1 MEEFPNLI
9 AMGMIQIHQKDKRYK
24 KNMNTLLETFAII
37 GLIET
42 FILLAGFV
50 WAMILWIK
58 GISPA
63 LFRLGNGLA
72 KRKIAVFAKNDN
84 LSSLKKLLLDS
95 KLFNAKNICEI
106 TKKEDI
112 GVAEQA
118 SLFLVYWHDCKDYI
132 EDILRKKPDA
142 CALIVYAPRNLGPI
156 PEEQMKNLD
165 GHRHTAVTNF
175 RGRLLNDI
183 VTAMITTSYEKK

>member
-1 MEEFPNLI
+1 
-9 AMGMIQIHQKDKRYK
+9 
-24 KNMNTLLETFAII
+24 MNTFLKIFEII
-37 GLIET
+37 GIISTGLV
-42 FILLAGFV
+42 LAGAV
-50 WAMILWIK
+50 WATILWIK

-72 KRKIAVFAKNDN
+72 KRKIAIFAMNDN

-95 KLFNAKNICEI
+95 KLFDSKNICEI
-106 TKKEDI
+106 TKREDLGI
-112 GVAEQA
+112 CEQA
-118 SLFLVYWHDCKDYI
+118 SLFLVFWHDWKDYI
-132 EDILRKKPDA
+132 DDILKKKPDA
-142 CALIVYAPRNLGPI
+142 CALIVYAPRNLGDI